1 MELHWKIWRN
11 KILSSNKNIDFYL
24 NLKFDDSS
32 EDLSDTFKNAQE
44 LVELLLRTLSKVKH
58 EFYTFQSLN
67 TPFIFYF
74 FKTEDRKRLPQ
85 VRRVIK
91 KSLM

>member
-1 MELHWKIWRN
+1 MDLFDLEDISLKRLRGIT
-11 KILSSNKNIDFYL
+11 LEDL